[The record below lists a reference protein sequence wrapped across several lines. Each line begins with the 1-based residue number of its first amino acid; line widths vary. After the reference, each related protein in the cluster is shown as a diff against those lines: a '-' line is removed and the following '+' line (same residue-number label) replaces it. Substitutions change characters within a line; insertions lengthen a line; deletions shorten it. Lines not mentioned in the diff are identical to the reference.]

1 MVIVPR
7 SVNFKL
13 IIRSTCQFFLL
24 MFGLNLTHSLLE
36 INPFGVMLYDNMKG
50 LQLSFLLGDHHS
62 KEENKEVQSKMTR
75 LIQQKNDVVCSTTM
89 NE

>member
-1 MVIVPR
+1 MRQSDLFFEIREVVIVPR

-36 INPFGVMLYDNMKG
+36 IKPFGVMLYDNMKG
-50 LQLSFLLGDHHS
+50 LQLSFL
-62 KEENKEVQSKMTR
+62 
-75 LIQQKNDVVCSTTM
+75 
-89 NE
+89 